1 MRFGSRGPIEFPECS
16 SRIRHRN
23 ALTEKAWEDAV
34 HGQGNLISYPDKQ
47 SEIWVARLGN
57 YDIQIPFGVTLGQ
70 NQSLKP
76 HVY

>member
-47 SEIWVARLGN
+47 SETWVRDYSVKQSEIWVRN
-57 YDIQIPFGVTLGQ
+57 
-70 NQSLKP
+70 
-76 HVY
+76 